1 MWPIIKKT
9 VNRKTRDDPDIGVMS
24 QKLCDRNTRSGGQ
37 GASHVLTDE
46 EFWQKR
52 GNFFFNKR
60 KH

>member
-9 VNRKTRDDPDIGVMS
+9 VNRRTRDDPDIGVMS

-37 GASHVLTDE
+37 GAPHVLTDE

-52 GNFFFNKR
+52 GNFFFF
-60 KH
+60 